1 MKIILLIILLLL
13 ILFLLIGFAILV
25 SNILAGVVLP
35 KQECPECKT
44 EMDVKLHNIYT
55 GQVLY
60 RCPKCGREVHI
71 HYDDNLYN

>member
-1 MKIILLIILLLL
+1 MKVVLVVLAILILLL
-13 ILFLLIGFAILV
+13 IFRFAVLV
-25 SNILAGVVLP
+25 CNILADVVLP

-60 RCPKCGREVHI
+60 RCPKCGREVYI
-71 HYDDNLYN
+71 HYDDNLV

>member
-1 MKIILLIILLLL
+1 MCIVLTD
-13 ILFLLIGFAILV
+13 A
-25 SNILAGVVLP
+25 VLP

-60 RCPKCGREVHI
+60 RCPKCGREIYI
-71 HYDDNLYN
+71 HYEDNLYH

>member
-1 MKIILLIILLLL
+1 MKVVLLVVWMILI
-13 ILFLLIGFAILV
+13 FLLIFGFAILV
-25 SNILAGVVLP
+25 GNILAGVVLP
-35 KQECPECKT
+35 KQDCPDCKT

-60 RCPKCGREVHI
+60 RCPKCGKEVYI

>member
-1 MKIILLIILLLL
+1 MKAVLLVVLAILILLFI
-13 ILFLLIGFAILV
+13 FVFAVLV
-25 SNILAGVVLP
+25 GNILACVVLP

-55 GQVLY
+55 GHVLY

-71 HYDDNLYN
+71 HYDNDLL